1 MTTTHPDPWAVAAD
15 VVDPPRNPLVDDPVA
30 WVHHKTKEHV
40 WSKQRQILESVRD
53 HRLTAVPSCHGPG
66 KSFVAARALAA
77 WIDSHP
83 ALEAFGVTSAPT
95 DPQVKAVLW
104 REITRTHRKGA
115 LGGRVTLDA
124 QWKMY
129 DELVAFGRKP
139 ADIAAGSAEETVT
152 AFQGIHARFVLVI
165 FDEASGIP
173 RPLWTA
179 AQSLLTN
186 ADARFLAIGNP
197 DDPSSEFARICRGAP
212 AEGGMSTLGWNVIP
226 ISLFDTPNF
235 TGEDVPDELRPY
247 LPSQQWLD
255 DFVLN
260 VGGPGTAIY
269 TSKVE
274 GRFPEDKADGVVPW
288 SWIHGCRTDETRER
302 HAVNRANLV
311 ELGVDVGASD
321 NGDLTVVRERRG
333 MVAGRRWTVQSA
345 DPEIVARTVVEAA
358 RECDA
363 GRIKVDAIGVGW
375 GLVSLVARDLPGVA
389 VVPVTVSEAA
399 PDGPNGERYANLRA
413 ALWWELGRLLS
424 QSKAWDLTAL
434 DDRALAD
441 LAEPKWWEDKAGR
454 IVVEPKDKVRERLG
468 RSPDD
473 ADALLLAFYVPPVV
487 VDELVVHED
496 DDYGISPY

>member
-1 MTTTHPDPWAVAAD
+1 MTALDPWAIAAD
-15 VVDPPRNPLVDDPVA
+15 VVDPPDRPYAGDPVG
-30 WVHHKTKEHV
+30 WVTAKTKEHV
-40 WSKQRQILESVRD
+40 WSKQKAILESVRD

-66 KSFVAARALAA
+66 KSFIAARALAA

-83 ALEAFGVTSAPT
+83 PLEAFGVTSAPT

-115 LGGRVTLDA
+115 LPGRVTQDA
-124 QWKMY
+124 QWKMH

-139 ADIAAGSAEETVT
+139 ADIAAGSADETVT
-152 AFQGIHARFVLVI
+152 AFQGIHSRFVLVI

-186 ADARFLAIGNP
+186 TDARFLAIGNP

-212 AEGGMSTLGWNVIP
+212 EEGGMSTLGWNVIP

-235 TGEDVPDELRPY
+235 TGEDVPEELRPY
-247 LPSQQWLD
+247 LPSQAWLD
-255 DFVLN
+255 EFVLN

-274 GRFPEDKADGVVPW
+274 GKFPEDKADGVVPW
-288 SWIHGCRTDETRER
+288 SWIHGCRTDEVRDQVR
-302 HAVNRANLV
+302 SFIDVV

-333 MVAGRRWTVQSA
+333 MMAGKRWTVQSS
-345 DPEIVARTVVEAA
+345 DPEEVARVIVEAA
-358 RECDA
+358 VESDA
-363 GRIKVDAIGVGW
+363 GRIKIDAIGVGW
-375 GLVSLVARDLPGVA
+375 GLATIVARDLPGVD
-389 VVPVTVSEAA
+389 VVPVVVSEAA
-399 PDGPNGERYANLRA
+399 PPGPNGERYANLRA
-413 ALWWELGRLLS
+413 ALWWEIGRLLS
-424 QSKAWDLTAL
+424 QARAWDLSEL
-434 DDRALAD
+434 DDRAMAD
-441 LAEPKWWEDKAGR
+441 LAEPKWWEDKTGR
-454 IVVEPKDKVRERLG
+454 IVIEPKEQVRARLG

-473 ADALLLAFYVPPVV
+473 ADALLLAFYVPPVEVDQV
-487 VDELVVHED
+487 VEWDERVS
-496 DDYGISPY
+496 ISDF